1 VAITRFPRKVASR
14 RRSNHLAVV
23 VLPSEAIAFQ
33 AYRLLHYH
41 GISPENLAIVGEGYS
56 SPERVGLVGP
66 MQIAHRQARLFACYG
81 AALGFALGLGL
92 LLVGERSLGFVL
104 LGAMAIASM
113 GSMGGVVAGILF
125 GLWGEGSKANIYH
138 RHLRQGRYLLML
150 EGPET
155 LVRWGQEVLS
165 HYYVPDDV

>member
-1 VAITRFPRKVASR
+1 M
-14 RRSNHLAVV
+14 
-23 VLPSEAIAFQ
+23 VLPSESIAFQ

-56 SPERVGLVGP
+56 SPDRVGLIGP
-66 MQIAHRQARLFACYG
+66 LQIAHRQAQLFACHG
-81 AALGFALGLGL
+81 AVLGFAMALGFL
-92 LLVGERSLGFVL
+92 LLGESPLGFVL
-104 LGAMAIASM
+104 LGAMAIA
-113 GSMGGVVAGILF
+113 GVGAVCGAVFGVLF

-150 EGPET
+150 EGPEA

-165 HYYVPDDV
+165 HYYVPDV